1 MARPMYADELIAHL
15 TEIKELLELIVAQNH
30 AARPS
35 VYNDL
40 LRKNTYNQSVWRRI
54 QSIGDLR
61 NGAAHGVVSTID
73 HDDVKDAHNFVQRFI
88 TDHPA

>member
-1 MARPMYADELIAHL
+1 MYADELRGHW
-15 TEIKELLELIVAQNH
+15 TEIKELLELIVAQDH

-40 LRKNTYNQSVWRRI
+40 FRKNAYNLSVWRRI

-61 NGAAHGVVSTID
+61 NGAAHSVVSTID
-73 HDDVKDAHNFVQRFI
+73 PDDVKEAHNFVQRFI
-88 TDHPA
+88 TGHPA